1 MAEDR
6 VLPKARVAVLL
17 SGRGSNFAALL
28 FASRDPDCP
37 YEIVMAISD
46 IADAG
51 GLHVAR
57 AEDVPVFTPTSTDKV
72 AFEVETNRLLV
83 HAKIDVVVLAGFMRI
98 LSAKFVEQWEG
109 RILNIHPSLL
119 PKYKGLRTHAR
130 AMIDGESHTG
140 CSVHLVTAKLDD
152 GPVLGQTPVAIMPG
166 EDVETL
172 ANRVLIAE
180 HELYPRVLR
189 AFCRR

>member
-1 MAEDR
+1 MASHR
-6 VLPKARVAVLL
+6 VMPKARVAVLL

-28 FASRDPDCP
+28 FASRAPDCP

-46 IADAG
+46 IADAP
-51 GLHVAR
+51 GLDIAR
-57 AEDVPVFTPTSTDKV
+57 AEEVPVFTPPADNKA
-72 AFEVETNRLLV
+72 AFEVAVNRLLV
-83 HAKIDVVVLAGFMRI
+83 HAKIDVVALAGFMRI
-98 LSAKFVEQWEG
+98 LSASFVERWEG

-130 AMIDGESHTG
+130 ALIDGETHSG

-166 EDVETL
+166 EDVEAL

-180 HELYPRVLR
+180 HELYPRVLA